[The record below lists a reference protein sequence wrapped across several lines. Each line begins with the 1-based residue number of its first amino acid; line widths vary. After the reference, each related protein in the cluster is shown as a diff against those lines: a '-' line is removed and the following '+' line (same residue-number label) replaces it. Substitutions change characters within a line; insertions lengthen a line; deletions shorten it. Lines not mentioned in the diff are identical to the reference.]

1 MGEPT
6 VILPGRGEIIGD
18 SPDRRVVVLS
28 DADELHA
35 TWSRFAAGRDGA
47 GPHIH
52 HLHIDL
58 FYVLDG
64 VLTVRLGPE
73 DEQVAVA
80 AGTLARV
87 PPLVV
92 HGFRNSG
99 DAEVRYLNL
108 HAPGCGFIGYMRG
121 LRDGTGEDFDQDEPP
136 ADGGRPRSQ
145 ATVGGETVVIDE
157 SDRRV
162 ELLAELDP
170 LIVSRVELAAGEAF
184 SGGPV
189 SHDRLESL
197 FVLDGEL
204 ELRAGDGPVNAPAGT
219 WVQFPAGLPHSVSAA
234 ADGARYLALRS

>member
-52 HLHIDL
+52 HLHTDL

-189 SHDRLESL
+189 SHDQAR
-197 FVLDGEL
+197 VAV
-204 ELRAGDGPVNAPAGT
+204 RARRRARAARRRRPGRCPGRHLGPVPGR
-219 WVQFPAGLPHSVSAA
+219 PPPLGLR
-234 ADGARYLALRS
+234 GR